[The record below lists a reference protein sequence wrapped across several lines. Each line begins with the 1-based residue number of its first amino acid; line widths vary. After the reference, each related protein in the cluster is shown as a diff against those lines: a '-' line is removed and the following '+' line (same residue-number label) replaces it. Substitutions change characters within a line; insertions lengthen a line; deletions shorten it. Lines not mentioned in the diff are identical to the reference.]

1 MRSAHGRGETP
12 IYRQIATELWGRIQN
27 GELRPG
33 ERMST
38 ELELSAEF
46 AVNRLTV
53 RQALAELQQLGAIEV
68 RRGTGT
74 FVAQPP
80 DLVEIVASVPRRVR
94 ETETTQTAL
103 GEHLD
108 DGVIDVPAP
117 RSTAPVRRVAE
128 RIDFVGP
135 ATGASGEI
143 AAAHLSTPIDELL
156 HLDTVMV
163 QQDRAWIVN
172 SYWLPTKFAGV
183 VDALDEHGLVV
194 GTLRDG
200 LGLDLAYQWRAF
212 SAAAAGYDEAR
223 LLGISI
229 GGVLLVRDGV
239 TADTAGDPV
248 FYVRRRMRGE
258 SAKFVLRYGS

>member
-1 MRSAHGRGETP
+1 MRTAHSRGGMP

-27 GELRPG
+27 GDLRPG
-33 ERMST
+33 DRMPT
-38 ELELSAEF
+38 ELELSTEF

-53 RQALAELQQLGAIEV
+53 RQAVAELQQLGAIEV

-74 FVAQPP
+74 FVAEPP

-94 ETETTQTAL
+94 ETDATQTAL

-108 DGVIDVPAP
+108 DGAIEAIEP

-128 RIDFVGP
+128 RIEFVGP
-135 ATGASGEI
+135 ATGAAGEI
-143 AAAHLSTPIDELL
+143 AAAHLSTPIDELV

-172 SYWLPTKFAGV
+172 SYWLPTRFAAV
-183 VDALDEHGLVV
+183 VDALGEHGLVV
-194 GTLRDG
+194 ASLRDG
-200 LGLDLAYQWRAF
+200 LGLDLAYRWRAF
-212 SAAAAGYDEAR
+212 SAAAADYDEAR
-223 LLGISI
+223 LLGIAT

-239 TADTAGDPV
+239 TTDTAGDPV

>member
-1 MRSAHGRGETP
+1 MRTAHSRGGMP
-12 IYRQIATELWGRIQN
+12 IYRQIATELWSRIQN
-27 GELRPG
+27 GDLRPG
-33 ERMST
+33 DRMPT
-38 ELELSAEF
+38 ELELSTEF

-53 RQALAELQQLGAIEV
+53 RQAVAELQQLGAIEV

-74 FVAQPP
+74 FVAEPP

-94 ETETTQTAL
+94 ETDATQTAL

-108 DGVIDVPAP
+108 DLDGGLEP

-128 RIDFVGP
+128 RIEFAGP

-143 AAAHLSTPIDELL
+143 AAAHLSTPVDELL

-172 SYWLPTKFAGV
+172 SYWLPQRYAGV
-183 VDALDEHGLVV
+183 VDALDAHGLVV
-194 GTLRDG
+194 ASLRDG
-200 LGLDLAYQWRAF
+200 LGLDLAYRWRAF
-212 SAAAAGYDEAR
+212 SAAAADYDEAR
-223 LLGISI
+223 LLDIAT

-239 TADTAGDPV
+239 TTDTSGEPV

-258 SAKFVLRYGS
+258 SAKFVLRYGA